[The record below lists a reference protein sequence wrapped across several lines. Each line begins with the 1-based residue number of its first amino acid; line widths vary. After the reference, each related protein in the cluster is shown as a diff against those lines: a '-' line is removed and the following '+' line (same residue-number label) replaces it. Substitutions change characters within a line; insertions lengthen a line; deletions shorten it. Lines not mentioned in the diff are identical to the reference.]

1 MMSRWGLEGMTSFEQ
16 TSVARKEGD
25 KLERIPCPH
34 SSNSMEASS

>member
-25 KLERIPCPH
+25 KLERTPCPH
-34 SSNSMEASS
+34 SSDSVEASS